1 MAQTIKEKYFDW
13 ICDLIDHNECD
24 EETSYTK
31 LLHYLNS
38 VDFTYILEMDENRL
52 EDGID
57 LRYRFG
63 YEMDYPRE
71 VIENGLGNAPCSILE
86 MMVALSI
93 RCEEGF
99 MDDIDEGNRTGEW
112 FWNMIENLGLGN
124 MTDLNFN
131 ERYANTVIHK
141 FLNRKYTS
149 NGKGGLFTVKKPKY
163 DMRDV
168 EIWYQMM
175 WYLDE
180 YLNLK

>member
-1 MAQTIKEKYFDW
+1 MMQDIKEQYFDW
-13 ICDLIDHNECD
+13 ICELIDHTECD
-24 EETSYTK
+24 DETSYSN

-38 VDFTYILEMDENRL
+38 VEFTYILEMDENRL

-63 YEMDYPRE
+63 YEMNYPRD
-71 VIENGLGNAPCSILE
+71 VIENGLGNDSCSVLE
-86 MMVALSI
+86 MMIALSI

-99 MDDIDEGNRTGEW
+99 MDDIDEGDRTREW
-112 FWNMIENLGLGN
+112 FWNMIENLGLGS
-124 MTDLNFN
+124 MTNLNFN
-131 ERYANTVIHK
+131 ERYSNTIIRK
-141 FLNRKYTS
+141 FLNREYAS
-149 NGKGGLFTVKKPKY
+149 NGKGGLFTVKRPKC
-163 DMRDV
+163 DMKDV

>member
-13 ICDLIDHNECD
+13 ICALIDHNECD
-24 EETSYTK
+24 DETSYTR
-31 LLHYLNS
+31 LLHYLDNEEF
-38 VDFTYILEMDENRL
+38 VYILEMDENRM

-63 YEMDYPRE
+63 YEMNYPRE
-71 VIENGLGNAPCSILE
+71 VIENSLGDDSCSVLE

-124 MTDLNFN
+124 MTNLNFN
-131 ERYANTVIHK
+131 ERYSSTVIRK

>member
-1 MAQTIKEKYFDW
+1 MAQTLKERYFDW
-13 ICDLIDHNECD
+13 ICELIDHNECD
-24 EETSYTK
+24 DETSYTT
-31 LLHYLNS
+31 LLHHLDD
-38 VDFTYILEMDENRL
+38 VEFTYILEMDQNRM

-63 YEMDYPRE
+63 YEMGYQKE
-71 VIENGLGNAPCSILE
+71 LIERSLDNKPCSVLE

-99 MDDIDEGNRTGEW
+99 MDDLEEGNRTGEW
-112 FWNMIENLGLGN
+112 FWNMIENLGLDT
-124 MTDLNFN
+124 MTNLNFD
-131 ERYANTVIHK
+131 ERYFDVVIRK
-141 FLNRKYTS
+141 FLNRKYAS

-163 DMRDV
+163 NMRDA

>member
-13 ICDLIDHNECD
+13 ICDLIDHNEGD

-31 LLHYLNS
+31 LLHYLNG

-86 MMVALSI
+86 
-93 RCEEGF
+93 
-99 MDDIDEGNRTGEW
+99 
-112 FWNMIENLGLGN
+112 
-124 MTDLNFN
+124 
-131 ERYANTVIHK
+131 
-141 FLNRKYTS
+141 
-149 NGKGGLFTVKKPKY
+149 
-163 DMRDV
+163 
-168 EIWYQMM
+168 
-175 WYLDE
+175 
-180 YLNLK
+180 

>member
-1 MAQTIKEKYFDW
+1 MAQTVKEKYFDW
-13 ICDLIDHNECD
+13 ICELIDHTECD
-24 EETSYTK
+24 TESSYFK
-31 LLHYLNS
+31 LLHYLNE
-38 VDFTYILEMDENRL
+38 VKFTYILEMDENRMS
-52 EDGID
+52 DGIN
-57 LRYRFG
+57 LKYRFG
-63 YEMDYPRE
+63 HVMGYPNE
-71 VIENGLGNAPCSILE
+71 LIENSLRNDSCSILE

-99 MDDIDEGNRTGEW
+99 MDNIDEGDRTGEW
-112 FWNMIENLGLGN
+112 FWSMIENLGLDT

-131 ERYANTVIHK
+131 KRYCDIVVRK
-141 FLNRKYTS
+141 FLTRTYAS
-149 NGKGGLFTVKKPKY
+149 NGKGGLFTVKKPKS